1 MEAVSLKAS
10 TGDSYPAL
18 NPIDLIPFV
27 TYTERIETA
36 PYRLHILHLQD
47 CIQRFIFP
55 ARLPTW
61 QLRKFPLKVRY
72 FSSSKRLRRICLRF
86 DSFIMLP
93 AKHSPATL
101 KRKASTPRPPRIA
114 SDRLPVLYRA
124 LTDQVDDGYF
134 HNAISTCKKSELL
147 RQSKIRVTSPAI
159 FERGS

>member
-86 DSFIMLP
+86 DSFQLHHAASEAFPRHSQAEGFHSTTTKDRIRPTAGPVSGLDGPSRRRVLP
-93 AKHSPATL
+93 QCHFDVQEK
-101 KRKASTPRPPRIA
+101 
-114 SDRLPVLYRA
+114 
-124 LTDQVDDGYF
+124 
-134 HNAISTCKKSELL
+134 
-147 RQSKIRVTSPAI
+147 
-159 FERGS
+159 